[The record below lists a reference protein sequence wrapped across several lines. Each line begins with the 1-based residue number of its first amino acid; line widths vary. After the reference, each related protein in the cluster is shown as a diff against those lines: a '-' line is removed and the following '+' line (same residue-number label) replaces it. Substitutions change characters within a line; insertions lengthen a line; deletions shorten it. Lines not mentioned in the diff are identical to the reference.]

1 MPLVH
6 LGLSGPRRQ
15 ASDSLARLFISL
27 AGYNTVFQ
35 VAGTAKQALPSLSV
49 RWLVVEPTQDP
60 GGQLPPAH
68 QALPER
74 DPEDLA
80 DHPVA
85 RAYRDLFWSMD
96 IDPTKRRPAGEA
108 LARRAARDGTLPRIH
123 PLVDAYNLASAH
135 TLVPIS
141 AFDLAQTQGSVVLAL
156 AQDDDTFDPIG
167 GETHPVEEGRP
178 VLCDEAGVV
187 SLFCHRDGQR
197 TALSDG
203 TERALLVLAG
213 PSALAPKVLPEALR
227 VLEAHL
233 EVVAWKITQGPVT
246 VDL

>member
-1 MPLVH
+1 M
-6 LGLSGPRRQ
+6 
-15 ASDSLARLFISL
+15 
-27 AGYNTVFQ
+27 FQ
-35 VAGTAKQALPSLSV
+35 VAAAAKETLPALSI

-60 GGQLPPAH
+60 PGKLAPAH

-74 DPEDLA
+74 DPEDLT

-85 RAYRDLFWSMD
+85 KAYRDLFWSMD

-108 LARRAARDGTLPRIH
+108 LARRAARDGTLPTIH

-135 TLVPIS
+135 TMVPIS
-141 AFDLAQTQGSVVLAL
+141 AFDLDQTKGSLVLAL

-167 GETHPVEEGRP
+167 GDPHPVQEGHP

-197 TALSDG
+197 TALSDA
-203 TERALLVLAG
+203 TQRALIVLAG

-233 EVVAWKITQGPVT
+233 DVVGWKITQGPVA
-246 VDL
+246 VDI